1 MKIKII
7 HKTEY
12 TFTSKVFLEPHYLRF
27 KPKFTPYC
35 ILESFKINIL
45 PKPAGISEFI
55 DVENNMIHFCWF
67 VDTHRQTVIETRS
80 VLDISDF
87 NPFNFLVYPDEC
99 NILPFVYADNLRKL
113 LVPAL
118 SVVTLQDEVI
128 KYGEE
133 QKEASENKTV
143 DFILNLTKQICN
155 DFILESRMTGQP
167 HEPDIT
173 FNLRKGSCRDLAW
186 FQIQLLRY
194 MGIASRFVS
203 GYYYIPSEKPEFELH
218 AWLEAYIP
226 GAGWIGF
233 DPSHGIVTGNDHIPI
248 ACSSDFENTMPV
260 TGSVRGDA
268 ASSLKTELKIELIG

>member
-1 MKIKII
+1 MKYEINHVTKYLFA
-7 HKTEY
+7 KE
-12 TFTSKVFLEPHYLRF
+12 VFFEPHYFRF

-35 ILESFKINIL
+35 TLDSFKINIH
-45 PKPAGISEFI
+45 PKPAGTSEFM

-67 VDTHRQTVIETRS
+67 EETHRQMVIETKS
-80 VLDISDF
+80 VVDISDF

-99 NILPFVYADNLRKL
+99 NVLPFSYADNLKKL
-113 LVPAL
+113 LNPVL
-118 SVVTLQDEVI
+118 SVGSLSNELI

-133 QKEASENKTV
+133 TKEASKYNTI
-143 DFILNLTKQICN
+143 DFLLNLTKQICA
-155 DFILESRMTGQP
+155 DFVLESRMTGQP

-173 FNLRKGSCRDLAW
+173 FNLRKGSCRDLTW

-218 AWLEAYIP
+218 AWLEVYIP

-233 DPSHGIVTGNDHIPI
+233 DPSHGIVSGNDHIPI
-248 ACSSDFENTMPV
+248 ACSADHQNTMPV

-268 ASSLKTELKIELIG
+268 ASELITELNIELIK

>member
-1 MKIKII
+1 M
-7 HKTEY
+7 
-12 TFTSKVFLEPHYLRF
+12 
-27 KPKFTPYC
+27 
-35 ILESFKINIL
+35 
-45 PKPAGISEFI
+45 
-55 DVENNMIHFCWF
+55 
-67 VDTHRQTVIETRS
+67 VIETRT
-80 VLDISDF
+80 VVDISDF

-99 NILPFVYADNLRKL
+99 NVLPFLYADNLKKL
-113 LVPAL
+113 LDPAMDMD
-118 SVVTLQDEVI
+118 VATLPDEVI

-133 QKEASENKTV
+133 IKEASNYKTI
-143 DFILNLTKQICN
+143 DFLLNLTKQICA
-155 DFILESRMTGQP
+155 DFVLESRMTGQP

-218 AWLEAYIP
+218 AWLETYIP

-248 ACSSDFENTMPV
+248 ACSADFEHTMPV
-260 TGSVRGDA
+260 TGSIRGDA
-268 ASSLKTELKIELIG
+268 ASELRTELSIEVI

>member
-1 MKIKII
+1 M
-7 HKTEY
+7 
-12 TFTSKVFLEPHYLRF
+12 
-27 KPKFTPYC
+27 
-35 ILESFKINIL
+35 
-45 PKPAGISEFI
+45 

-67 VDTHRQTVIETRS
+67 ENTHEQMVLETRS
-80 VLDISDF
+80 VIDISDF

-99 NILPFVYADNLRKL
+99 NILPFMYPDSFGKL
-113 LVPAL
+113 LGPAL
-118 SVVTLQDEVI
+118 SFATLSNELI
-128 KYGEE
+128 KYGERLKDE
-133 QKEASENKTV
+133 SKNNTV
-143 DFILNLTKQICN
+143 EFILNLTKQIFS
-155 DFILESRMTGQP
+155 DFSLESRMTGQP
-167 HEPDIT
+167 HDPDLT

-248 ACSSDFENTMPV
+248 AASADFENTMPV
-260 TGSVRGDA
+260 TGTVRGDA
-268 ASSLKTELKIELIG
+268 ASELNTELRIEVSK